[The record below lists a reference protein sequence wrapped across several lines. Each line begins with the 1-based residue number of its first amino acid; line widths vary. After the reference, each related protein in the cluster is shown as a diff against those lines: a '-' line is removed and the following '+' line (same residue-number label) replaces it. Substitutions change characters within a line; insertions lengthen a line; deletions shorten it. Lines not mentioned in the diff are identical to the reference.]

1 MQPEVNRRKNKDPW
15 RNQTYRKQKSNR
27 ETISWFSVQIEKE
40 KKDKSLGR
48 LIKEE
53 KKRVGKDTNCKYIK
67 NERGGTTTDSTNIR
81 RMIRK

>member
-1 MQPEVNRRKNKDPW
+1 MKPEVNRRKNKDPW
-15 RNQTYRKQKSNR
+15 RNQTYSKQKSNR
-27 ETISWFSVQIEKE
+27 ETISWFSVQIKKK

-53 KKRVGKDTNCKYIK
+53 KKRVGKDTNYKYIK